1 MKSRVA
7 GIAGCLC
14 LALSAC
20 NGSPPPTPIEWWN
33 GVNHATL
40 FGRFAIQNSTEGP
53 PTAACDGQPTPVNE
67 SPEDWWVSLGPN
79 VTGGVLFTDP
89 QAIDVVG
96 YTVWSNEAPGCS
108 RAMQTVY
115 RSVMEVDI
123 SGLYAAAPTP
133 ADLSNNI
140 ATAELMFN
148 VIERPAINP
157 ANWPCNSYTGS
168 LETLSTLRP
177 GATVTQGFT
186 RVGGLAGTTAPADL
200 IAAFPQRALVLAD
213 LSRSTGPGTVGRVTA
228 STTGPGSH
236 VFRVDIKDVLRDAIS
251 VNRQSLGFMIESF
264 GETAIGL
271 TSDVQFA
278 CRTFIQ
284 PVQLNV
290 KHW

>member
-1 MKSRVA
+1 MKSRVI

-20 NGSPPPTPIEWWN
+20 NGSPPPTPIEWWT
-33 GVNHATL
+33 GAVHGTL

-53 PTAACDGQPTPVNE
+53 PTSACDPTPTPVNE
-67 SPEDWWVSLGPN
+67 APEDWWASLGQN
-79 VTGGVLFTDP
+79 ITSGS
-89 QAIDVVG
+89 DVVG
-96 YTVWSNEAPGCS
+96 YTVWSNESPGCS

-123 SGLYAAAPTP
+123 SGLYAAAPTTTE
-133 ADLSNNI
+133 LSNNI
-140 ATAELMFN
+140 ATAELVFN
-148 VIERPAINP
+148 VIEQPAINP

-168 LETLSTLRP
+168 LEQLSTLRP
-177 GATVTQGFT
+177 GATVTSGLT
-186 RVGGLAGTTAPADL
+186 RIGGLAGSTAPADV
-200 IAAFPQRALVLAD
+200 IAAFPQPALALAD

-228 STTGPGSH
+228 STSGPGIH

-251 VNRQSLGFMIESF
+251 VNRQSLGFMIQSY

-278 CRTFIQ
+278 CRTFVQ
-284 PVQLNV
+284 PLQLSV